1 MGIMEW
7 QDSPQYKN
15 LMKIVEPFEYRDRLT
30 EIPKFIINASGDQFF
45 LPDSWRFY
53 FDELE
58 GPKNLRYVP
67 NGEHSLRETDAW
79 ETLLAGYFSVIHGVT
94 IPEITWGSPSPG
106 HLIAS
111 AKGMQPASVKV
122 WMADNP
128 DARDFRVDTI
138 GRSWKAK
145 EVKAKDAA
153 GLSYEVKVE
162 GPEKG
167 WRAFVLEFTFKHDK
181 VPLPLKTT
189 TGVYI
194 IPDTLPHGEKAGS
207 L

>member
-1 MGIMEW
+1 M
-7 QDSPQYKN
+7 
-15 LMKIVEPFEYRDRLT
+15 
-30 EIPKFIINASGDQFF
+30 
-45 LPDSWRFY
+45 
-53 FDELE
+53 
-58 GPKNLRYVP
+58 
-67 NGEHSLRETDAW
+67 
-79 ETLLAGYFSVIHGVT
+79 IHGVT